1 MVSIRKSDN
10 KICGMSRFYDINEKQ
25 NYILIGYTWIGVEYI
40 KTGINRHNKYAMLK
54 YAFEDLNVDR
64 V

>member
-1 MVSIRKSDN
+1 
-10 KICGMSRFYDINEKQ
+10 MSRFYEISEKH
-25 NYILIGYTWIGVEYI
+25 NYILIGFTWIGVEFLR
-40 KTGINRHNKYAMLK
+40 TGINRHNKYAMLK